1 MTKPWLLQASRHLE
15 TQMEPSLTSSPEQ
28 AKAAREAEQA
38 ARSLA
43 ARFDA
48 EAEAARVESMNASD
62 LLEWAFEQFG
72 QKMYIAC
79 SFQKTSS
86 VLVHLAT
93 EVNPEARF
101 FYIDTDFLF
110 PETYETRDRLAEH
123 FGIEFERHGSIS
135 PERQAELYGEALW
148 KTDPDACCGIR
159 KVDPMRKALSSVD
172 SWVSGIRREDSAT
185 RAKAPKFMWDGRFN
199 LWKLNPL
206 AGWTER
212 DIWTHLHEHGIPYN
226 PLHDQGY
233 PSIGCTHCT
242 RPVLP
247 GQASRDGRWSGSG
260 KTECGIN

>member
-1 MTKPWLLQASRHLE
+1 MEPTAAPATTKPADNSGTLAS
-15 TQMEPSLTSSPEQ
+15 
-28 AKAAREAEQA
+28 
-38 ARSLA
+38 
-43 ARFDA
+43 RFDA
-48 EAEAARVESMNASD
+48 EAEAARVEPLSASK

-72 QKMYIAC
+72 SDMYIAC

-86 VLVHLAT
+86 VVMHLAT
-93 EVNPEARF
+93 EVNPDARF

-123 FGIEFERHGSIS
+123 FGIEFERYGSIS
-135 PERQAELYGEALW
+135 PEEQAELYGEALW

-172 SWVSGIRREDSAT
+172 CWVSGIRREDSAT
-185 RAKAPKFMWDGRFN
+185 RAKATKFMWDKRFN
-199 LWKLNPL
+199 IWKLNPL
-206 AGWTER
+206 ADWTER
-212 DIWTHLHEHGIPYN
+212 DIWTHLHKHGIPYN

-247 GQASRDGRWSGSG
+247 GQSARDGRWSGSG